1 MILLWISNE
10 VFTSPV
16 IPTLTLITTY
26 TVISIIVDFF
36 LALNRGFHSRD
47 SRKYP
52 QGPVSP

>member
-52 QGPVSP
+52 KSPVRP